1 MRCTRC
7 PGFGIRWA
15 CGVLIALA
23 AAQVGSGGN
32 VGLAWFANPEPIVAG
47 YKVFV
52 GTAPRTYSYSNTLN
66 GINTT
71 NITFFSLTN
80 GVQWYFAVTA
90 FATNGL
96 ESDYSEE
103 LSLDWR
109 GPSAPKGFK
118 IKSVTLTL
126 ESNP

>member
-1 MRCTRC
+1 MKSKLT
-7 PGFGIRWA
+7 ILA
-15 CGVLIALA
+15 LMVAVIAA
-23 AAQVGSGGN
+23 HPGN
-32 VGLAWFANPEPIVAG
+32 VGLQWFANPEPIVAG

-66 GINTT
+66 GISTT
-71 NITFFSLTN
+71 NITFFSMTN

-103 LSLDWR
+103 LTLDWR

-126 ESNP
+126 ETNP